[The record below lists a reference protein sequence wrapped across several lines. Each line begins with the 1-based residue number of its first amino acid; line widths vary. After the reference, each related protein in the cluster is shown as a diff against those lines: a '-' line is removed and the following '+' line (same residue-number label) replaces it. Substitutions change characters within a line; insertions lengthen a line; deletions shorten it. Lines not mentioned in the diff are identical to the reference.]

1 MALNRF
7 GQAQGQ
13 TWREALCPGAVVL
26 RAIAGP
32 DETAIARGGYL
43 TPTES
48 SSSAKITPEP
58 RATGDAIAR
67 GSRLPP
73 AWTSVA
79 DRLHCWCRPRLMI
92 YARTRQRRLSS
103 IGGRQTL
110 NHE

>member
-43 TPTES
+43 THRVFFLGE
-48 SSSAKITPEP
+48 
-58 RATGDAIAR
+58 
-67 GSRLPP
+67 
-73 AWTSVA
+73 
-79 DRLHCWCRPRLMI
+79 
-92 YARTRQRRLSS
+92 
-103 IGGRQTL
+103 
-110 NHE
+110 NHA